1 MTTVYVLYSNRAYES
16 SQIKG
21 VFLNKE
27 DAESMA
33 NSLKPDSYDSISIEE
48 EVTRDPHCDMYA
60 VLVEGSHYYVTD
72 SFKKAFTESE
82 RIRAIAGYSKVVR
95 FAIRASY
102 I

>member
-1 MTTVYVLYSNRAYES
+1 MTTVYVLYSNRDYES

-21 VFLNKE
+21 IFLNKE

-48 EVTRDPHCDMYA
+48 EVTRYPHCDMYA

-72 SFKKAFTESE
+72 SFKLALAESE
-82 RIRAIAGYSKVVR
+82 RIRAVASYSKVVS
-95 FAIRASY
+95 FSIR
-102 I
+102 